1 MKIQEASYPGLSRK
15 EAAEALHTWGKN
27 KLAEPKKTSVFGLF
41 AAQFKDFLTVVL
53 LCSTVVTLFM
63 GEYSEAITIGIIVF
77 LNSTLGFLQEYR
89 TEKTL
94 ETLKNMAAPKAKVF
108 RDGILTELNSEEL
121 VPGDVVSLESG
132 DKIPADGQLLS
143 AAAFS
148 SDESMLTG
156 ESVPVKKEKDSLIF
170 SGAIVSSGHGVA
182 KITATGMNTEM
193 GKIANLI
200 ETVEESAT
208 PLQKRLDELGKWIA
222 IGCLAIC
229 LGVALVGVLKG
240 EEIFDMLMLGVSL
253 AVAAVPEGLP
263 AIVTVSL
270 ALAVS
275 RMVKKRSLIK
285 RLHAV
290 EALGCADVI
299 CSDKTGTLTEN
310 RMTVE
315 KLWISGEEITV
326 SGKGYS
332 ASGGFFI
339 DNKAVKLTHSEAG
352 RRFLN
357 CAVFCQNSAVS
368 PQKNGE
374 LSTIGDPT
382 ETALL
387 VCAYKAGV
395 VANQSGVRR
404 LREFPFDS
412 DRKMMSVIIEENE
425 QRFFYTKGSC
435 EAILGRCKSI
445 QLGDNIVNITNSIK
459 KDVETTEQ
467 KMASEGLRVLALG
480 YKPLFSEENDSEQ
493 GFIFLGLAAMI
504 DPPRREAK
512 DAVLACRKAGI
523 RTVMITGDHA
533 VTATAIAKMLSIY
546 RKGDKVIT
554 GSNLEK
560 MSDSE
565 LARQVENIAVFARVS
580 PHHKLK
586 IVRALKERGHIVAMT
601 GDGINDAPAI
611 KEADIGVSMGLSGTD
626 VAKEAADVIL
636 LDDNFATLKAAVEEG
651 RTIYRNIR
659 KFMRYLLSCNIGEVL
674 TMLLSILLDC
684 PIVLLPI
691 HILLVNLVT
700 DGLPAIALGL
710 EPSEKDVMQLP
721 PRRPNESIFSN
732 GLLSSI
738 LFRGC
743 LIGLTTIGVFVSFWG
758 SSSIET
764 ARTAALAALILSQLI
779 HVFECKSETRT
790 IFSIPFFNNKKLL
803 GAVFISVAVL
813 AAVIYYPPLQ
823 LIFQTTALSL
833 LQLRKIA
840 VYLLAAPLLS
850 AILQK
855 FWSLREKGNRQLH
868 YPSKSGIIKEKT

>member
-1 MKIQEASYPGLSRK
+1 MKIQESSYPGLSQK
-15 EAAEALHTWGKN
+15 EAAEGLKLWGKN
-27 KLAEPKKTSVFGLF
+27 KLAEPKKNSVFGLF

-53 LCSTVVTLFM
+53 LCSTVATLFM
-63 GEYSEAITIGIIVF
+63 GEYSEAVTIGIIIF

-94 ETLKNMAAPKAKVF
+94 EALKNMAAPKAKVY
-108 RDGILTELNSEEL
+108 RDGVLIELNSEEL
-121 VPGDVVSLESG
+121 VPGDVISLESG
-132 DKIPADGQLLS
+132 DRIPADGQLLS

-156 ESVPVKKEKDSLIF
+156 ESVPVKKEKDAPVF

-193 GKIANLI
+193 GKIAGLI

-222 IGCLAIC
+222 IGCLGIC
-229 LGVALVGVLKG
+229 LGVARVGVLKG
-240 EEIFDMLMLGVSL
+240 EAVFEMLMLGVSL

-315 KLWISGEEITV
+315 KLWISGEEIAVT
-326 SGKGYS
+326 GKGYS
-332 ASGGFFI
+332 ASGEFFI

-352 RRFLN
+352 RRFLS
-357 CAVFCQNSAVS
+357 CSVFCQNSAVAPGKS
-368 PQKNGE
+368 GL
-374 LSTIGDPT
+374 LSVVGDPT
-382 ETALL
+382 ETAIL

-395 VANQSGVRR
+395 VAGQSGVRR
-404 LREFPFDS
+404 REYPFDS
-412 DRKMMSVIIEENE
+412 DRKMMSVITEEHG

-435 EAILGRCKSI
+435 EAILSRCKSI
-445 QLGDNIVNITNSIK
+445 QIGDNIISITNSIK
-459 KDVETTEQ
+459 KDIESAEQ
-467 KMASEGLRVLALG
+467 RMAADGLRVLALG

-504 DPPRREAK
+504 DPPRKEAK
-512 DAVLACRKAGI
+512 DAVLACRRAGI

-533 VTATAIAKMLSIY
+533 VTAAAIAKMLSIY
-546 RKGDKVIT
+546 RKGDKVVT
-554 GSNLEK
+554 GSELEK

-565 LARQVENIAVFARVS
+565 LSREVENITVFARVS

-732 GLLSSI
+732 GLLSTI

-743 LIGLTTIGVFVSFWG
+743 LIGLTTIGVFVNFWG
-758 SSSIET
+758 KYGLEP
-764 ARTAALAALILSQLI
+764 ARTAALAALILSQLV

-790 IFSIPFFNNKKLL
+790 IFSIPFLNNKKLF
-803 GAVFISVAVL
+803 GAVLVSVGVL
-813 AAVIYYPPLQ
+813 TAVIYWPPMQ
-823 LIFQTTALSL
+823 TIFQTTSLSL
-833 LQLRKIA
+833 LQLRQITLA
-840 VYLLAAPLLS
+840 ILAAPLLS
-850 AILQK
+850 AVLQK
-855 FWSLREKGNRQLH
+855 FWAVREKGNRQLH
-868 YPSKSGIIKEKT
+868 YPSDSAIIKKNS